1 MISVMDGR
9 REKEGEGNEGG
20 GVLDALDDVR
30 RFVCLAHRASRD
42 GKLVLASK

>member
-1 MISVMDGR
+1 MGEGRR
-9 REKEGEGNEGG
+9 REKEMKGGG

>member
-1 MISVMDGR
+1 MGGGRR
-9 REKEGEGNEGG
+9 REKEMKGG

>member
-1 MISVMDGR
+1 M
-9 REKEGEGNEGG
+9 KGG
-20 GVLDALDDVR
+20 GGLDPLDDVR

>member
-20 GVLDALDDVR
+20 FDALNDVR